1 MLKKAGVDAAPVTYV
16 AADFLK
22 EDWLEKLIAAGFRP
36 DKQSFFLWESVT
48 MYLDR
53 KSVESMLRKIA
64 GTAAGST
71 VAFDYFSSEIIE
83 SPSLFMRYARECD
96 WRTVEVW
103 SRQYPAGEGTGG
115 LLSQGVRPFIGR
127 TIQYWFGDTGKA
139 RSGGLRDRGRAVCSD
154 SRERPECP
162 ELVES
167 QTRLSGQVPPQKN
180 KRESAEIR
188 SPTIYSF
195 ARDRRCSHLP

>member
-1 MLKKAGVDAAPVTYV
+1 VDAAPVTYV

-83 SPSLFMRYARECD
+83 SPSLFMRYARAVINATGEP
-96 WRTVEVW
+96 WRFGLDNTP
-103 SRQYPAGEGTGG
+103 PA
-115 LLSQGVRPFIGR
+115 
-127 TIQYWFGDTGKA
+127 
-139 RSGGLRDRGRAVCSD
+139 
-154 SRERPECP
+154 RERVASFLKECGLSLDEQYNIGSETRGKRALGGFAIAVVP
-162 ELVES
+162 SAAILESGQSARTRRS
-167 QTRLSGQVPPQKN
+167 QTRLSGQVPPPKN
-180 KRESAEIR
+180 KRRVRNWI
-188 SPTIYSF
+188 PTTYSF